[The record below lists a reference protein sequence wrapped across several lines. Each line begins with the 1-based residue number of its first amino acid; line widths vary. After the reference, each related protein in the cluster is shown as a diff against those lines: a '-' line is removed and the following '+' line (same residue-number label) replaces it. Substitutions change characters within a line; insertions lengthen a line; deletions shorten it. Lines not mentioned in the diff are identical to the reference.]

1 MQEHNIIQLY
11 ETLAKIFEEKENCKI
26 TVSVKQK
33 EN

>member
-33 EN
+33 KN